1 MPALKIIREFPDY
14 EADLSV
20 NRRNLVVIFGRE
32 KMAPVYILL
41 TICTLILF
49 VPIVFVVRG
58 PVLLL
63 LLLPIFFLLRSLI
76 PMIKGEWKDREAL
89 DVICKNG
96 FIGMLFILVALTGI
110 FVLIGF

>member
-1 MPALKIIREFPDY
+1 M
-14 EADLSV
+14 
-20 NRRNLVVIFGRE
+20 
-32 KMAPVYILL
+32 
-41 TICTLILF
+41 
-49 VPIVFVVRG
+49 
-58 PVLLL
+58 
-63 LLLPIFFLLRSLI
+63 LLLPIFFLLRSVI